1 VRLSDPIPLPTAV
14 DPGSPDLPQG
24 SGLVFIPRDSQNS
37 TVHQWSVSVQRELLS
52 NTSAML
58 AYVGTRGDNLA
69 AQITS
74 AGFAGAVADR
84 LTSIFYIGSSS
95 YDSLQASVR
104 RTEASGLSYL
114 ASYTLGRARNN
125 TPGFFA
131 GNPSRGGTVTD
142 ADCVRPG
149 QTCDLD
155 IDEGPADYDATHR
168 FTFAGTWALPFARED
183 PIVGG
188 WNLNAVLTLQTGT
201 PFTVYS
207 GFDGIKRA
215 DQNGDPDSGP
225 RTTDQWFNTS
235 VFSAAAG
242 AQGTARRNSV
252 RGPGTRTLDLSLF
265 KTFKVAGR
273 TQLELRVEA
282 FNVFD
287 TPLYSQPNNVVGD
300 PNFGKITGTRLNS
313 ERQVQLAA
321 RVVF

>member
-1 VRLSDPIPLPTAV
+1 
-14 DPGSPDLPQG
+14 
-24 SGLVFIPRDSQNS
+24 
-37 TVHQWSVSVQRELLS
+37 VSVQRELLS
-52 NTSAML
+52 NTSGMV
-58 AYVGTRGDNLA
+58 AYVGTRGENLA

-95 YDSLQASVR
+95 YDSLQATVR
-104 RTEASGLSYL
+104 RHESDGLSYL

-131 GNPSRGGTVTD
+131 GSPSRGSTVTD
-142 ADCVRPG
+142 PDCVRPG
-149 QTCDLD
+149 QTCNLDL
-155 IDEGPADYDATHR
+155 DEGPADYDAAHR
-168 FTFAGTWALPFARED
+168 FTLAGTWTLPFAKDD

-188 WNLNAVLTLQTGT
+188 WNVNAVLTLQSGT

-215 DQNGDPDSGP
+215 DQGGDPNGGP
-225 RTTDQWFNTS
+225 RTTDEWFNTS
-235 VFSAAAG
+235 VFSPAAG
-242 AQGTARRNSV
+242 TQGTAGRNSV

-265 KTFKVAGR
+265 KTFRLAGR
-273 TQLELRVEA
+273 SALELRIEA

-287 TPLYSQPNNVVGD
+287 TPLYNQPNNVVGD